1 MFLFTREVWNT
12 RAALFSACF
21 IAIVP
26 GKGKRQG
33 EGERETETERG
44 RERGGDI
51 YMYITSFQVTYQGLL
66 LVAMTTKG
74 LLYLH

>member
-33 EGERETETERG
+33 EGERERQGEGEREG
-44 RERGGDI
+44 EI